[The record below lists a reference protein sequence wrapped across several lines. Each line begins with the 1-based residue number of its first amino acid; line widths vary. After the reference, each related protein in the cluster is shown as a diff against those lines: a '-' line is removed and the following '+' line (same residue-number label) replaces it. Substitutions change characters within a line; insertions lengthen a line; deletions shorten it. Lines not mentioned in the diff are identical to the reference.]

1 MKMLAVIVMVSPVF
15 LSSCSWDPN
24 GINAQ
29 REWIAQ
35 KEKERSEYEKRVAND
50 QVERI
55 KRQKD
60 ESERFEKSHPEVL
73 IDKIDV
79 DSAAVDEKGFAS
91 ALNKLDFV
99 TRYPGTQTIDN
110 SYVKVGTYNLTVRRF
125 QVAMEGYSNECKRI
139 SAYNNTDYKSL
150 CISSLTKG
158 INDFAAMLKNG
169 SIPDKTKVAAL
180 NDASYGNYID
190 FEHAARLAV
199 MHFKLCQ
206 QKGNIGYVEM
216 VTTAVPCSGRGDVL
230 NIDAAKKMGFL

>member
-15 LSSCSWDPN
+15 LTSCSWDPN

-79 DSAAVDEKGFAS
+79 NSAAVDEKGFAS

-99 TRYPGTQTIDN
+99 TRYPGAQTIDN
-110 SYVKVGTYNLTVRRF
+110 SYVKVGGYNLTLGAFRWQWKGTLMNVKGF
-125 QVAMEGYSNECKRI
+125 QPI
-139 SAYNNTDYKSL
+139 T
-150 CISSLTKG
+150 ILT
-158 INDFAAMLKNG
+158 IN
-169 SIPDKTKVAAL
+169 
-180 NDASYGNYID
+180 
-190 FEHAARLAV
+190 
-199 MHFKLCQ
+199 
-206 QKGNIGYVEM
+206 
-216 VTTAVPCSGRGDVL
+216 PC
-230 NIDAAKKMGFL
+230 AFPA